1 VTDESGATKERTF
14 ALLQRKMVS
23 TIRWLGGK
31 SMLLW
36 LQTHASQDGF
46 WIIIAVVAVTVVGAG
61 LIFRRKS
68 PPE

>member
-1 VTDESGATKERTF
+1 M
-14 ALLQRKMVS
+14 LS

-36 LQTHASQDGF
+36 LHTQASQDVF
-46 WIIIAVVAVTVVGAG
+46 WIIMAVVAVTVVGAG
-61 LIFRRKS
+61 IIFRRKS